1 MTENRSY
8 GNQMTNQIAGKPSQ
22 AQLSVDELREKV
34 ASGEIDTVV
43 VAITDSMG
51 RLQGKRCGARS
62 FLEDVL
68 GHGAE
73 GCNYLLSVD
82 VEMNTIE
89 GYTMSSWA
97 NGYGDMVMR
106 PDVSTLRL
114 VPWLEGTAMI
124 QCDILWLDGRP
135 VSQSPRQILRAQIER
150 LEALGYRA
158 HIGTELEFI
167 MFDDTY
173 EEAWDKKYEGLTPST
188 RYNVDYSLLATARLE
203 PVIRSIRTGMEKAGL
218 VVESS
223 KGECNLGQQEI
234 TFRYAEALAACDNH
248 VFYKNGAKEI
258 AAQHG
263 KSITFMAK
271 YNEREGSSCHIHF
284 SLTDLDGNPVLA
296 GDGEHGFSPVMEHYV
311 AGQLAALKELSYFLA
326 PNINSYKRFVEGS
339 FAPTAIAWGLD
350 NRSCALRVVG
360 RGPSLRVENRVGGG
374 DVNPYL
380 AAAALIAAAIHGIE
394 NEIALEPIT
403 TGNAYQS
410 DADRIPTT
418 LRDSRALLINS
429 EVARKSFGDEVVDHY
444 VHAADVE
451 LKAFDSAVTDWERK
465 RVFERL

>member
-1 MTENRSY
+1 MTHETANSK
-8 GNQMTNQIAGKPSQ
+8 AS
-22 AQLSVDELREKV
+22 LSVEELREKV
-34 ASGEIDTVV
+34 AAGEIDTVV
-43 VAITDSMG
+43 VAITDSLG

-82 VEMNTIE
+82 VEMNTID
-89 GYTMSSWA
+89 GYAMSSWE
-97 NGYGDMVMR
+97 NGYGDMVLR
-106 PDVSTLRL
+106 PDIATLRL
-114 VPWLEGTAMI
+114 VPWLPGTAMV
-124 QCDILWLDGRP
+124 QCDILWLDDRP

-173 EEAWDKKYEGLTPST
+173 EEAWNKKYDGLTPAS

-223 KGECNLGQQEI
+223 KGECNFGQQEI
-234 TFRYAEALAACDNH
+234 TFRYQEALTACDNH
-248 VFYKNGAKEI
+248 AFYKHGAKEI
-258 AAQHG
+258 AAQQG

-284 SLTDLDGNPVLA
+284 SLTDLDGNPVLP
-296 GDGEHGFSPVMEHYV
+296 GDGEHGFSPVMEHFL
-311 AGQLAALKELSYFLA
+311 AGQLAAMKEMAYFLA

-360 RGPSLRVENRVGGG
+360 HGRGLRVENRVGGG

-380 AAAALIAAAIHGIE
+380 AAASLIAAAIHGIE
-394 NEIALEPIT
+394 NKLPLEPIT
-403 TGNAYQS
+403 TGSAYQS
-410 DADRIPTT
+410 GADRIPTT
-418 LRDSRALLINS
+418 LRDSRALLAAS
-429 EVARKSFGDEVVDHY
+429 EIARKSFGDEVVEHY
-444 VHAADVE
+444 LHAADVE
-451 LKAFDSAVTDWERK
+451 LKAYDSAVTDWERK

>member
-1 MTENRSY
+1 
-8 GNQMTNQIAGKPSQ
+8 
-22 AQLSVDELREKV
+22 LSIDELRKQV
-34 ASGEIDTVV
+34 AAGEIDTVV
-43 VAITDSMG
+43 VAITDSLG

-82 VEMNTIE
+82 VEMNTID
-89 GYTMSSWA
+89 GYAMSSWE

-114 VPWLEGTAMI
+114 VPWLPGTAMV
-124 QCDILWLDGRP
+124 QCDILWPDGNP
-135 VSQSPRQILRAQIER
+135 VTQSPRQILRAQIER

-173 EEAWDKKYEGLTPST
+173 EEAWKRNYEGLTPST
-188 RYNVDYSLLATARLE
+188 RYNIDYSLLATAKLE

-218 VVESS
+218 IVESS
-223 KGECNLGQQEI
+223 KGECNFGQQEI
-234 TFRYAEALAACDNH
+234 TFRYAEALKACDNH
-248 VFYKNGAKEI
+248 AFYKNGAKEI
-258 AAQHG
+258 AAQQG

-271 YNEREGSSCHIHF
+271 YNEREGNSCHIHF

-296 GDGEHGFSPVMEHYV
+296 GDGEHGFSPVMEHFI
-311 AGQLAALKELSYFLA
+311 AGQLAALKEMAYFVA

-360 RGPSLRVENRVGGG
+360 HGAGLRVENRVGGG

-394 NEIALEPIT
+394 NELPLEPVT
-403 TGNAYQS
+403 QGSAYQS

-418 LRDSRALLINS
+418 LRDSRELLAGS
-429 EVARKSFGDEVVDHY
+429 EIARKSFGDEVVDHY
-444 VHAADVE
+444 AHAAAVE
-451 LKAFDSAVTDWERK
+451 LKAYDSAVTDWERK

>member
-1 MTENRSY
+1 MM
-8 GNQMTNQIAGKPSQ
+8 NQTTGSSGSGP
-22 AQLSVDELREKV
+22 LSVDELRTLV
-34 ASGEIDTVV
+34 NTGEIDTVV

-82 VEMNTIE
+82 VEMNTID
-89 GYTMSSWA
+89 GYAMSSWA

-106 PDVSTLRL
+106 PDVSTLRR
-114 VPWLEGTAMI
+114 VPWLEGTALV
-124 QCDILWLDGRP
+124 QCDVLWLDGTP
-135 VSQSPRQILRAQIER
+135 VVQSPRQILRAQVER
-150 LEALGYRA
+150 LETLGFRA

-167 MFDDTY
+167 MFDDSY
-173 EEAWDKKYEGLTPST
+173 EEAWEKKYEGLTPST
-188 RYNVDYSLLATARLE
+188 RYNVDYSLLATAKLE
-203 PVIRSIRTGMEKAGL
+203 PVIRSIRTGMERAGL

-234 TFRYAEALAACDNH
+234 TFRYADALTACDNH
-248 VFYKNGAKEI
+248 AFYKNGAKEI

-296 GDGEHGFSPVMEHYV
+296 GDGEHGFSPVMEHFI
-311 AGQLAALKELSYFLA
+311 AGQLAGLKELAYFVA

-360 RGPSLRVENRVGGG
+360 RGPNLRVENRVGGG

-380 AAAALIAAAIHGIE
+380 AAAALISAAIHGIE
-394 NEIALEPIT
+394 NKLSLEPIMA
-403 TGNAYQS
+403 GNAYQS
-410 DADRIPTT
+410 DADRIPTS
-418 LRDSRALLINS
+418 LREARSLLAGS
-429 EVARKSFGDEVVDHY
+429 EIARKAFGDEVVDHY
-444 VHAADVE
+444 VFAAGVE